1 LLQSLHE
8 SNEKLVI
15 EVRGLKS
22 AIFETSLAV
31 RDIKNDIEDE
41 K

>member
-1 LLQSLHE
+1 
-8 SNEKLVI
+8 
-15 EVRGLKS
+15 VRGLKS

-41 K
+41 KWCNFD